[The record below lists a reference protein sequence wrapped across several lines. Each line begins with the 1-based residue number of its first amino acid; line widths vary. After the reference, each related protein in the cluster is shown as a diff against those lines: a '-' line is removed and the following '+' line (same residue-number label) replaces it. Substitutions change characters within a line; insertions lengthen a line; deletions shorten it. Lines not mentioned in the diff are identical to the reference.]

1 MEIIEILS
9 KCKIAI
15 EGNVISN
22 ETLMKYF
29 SGYLSTASEKDEH
42 NTGFVLHTGSIC
54 FDALAIV
61 HAAITCMISNES
73 DTDDIISSLRP
84 GDLVLY
90 TPDKRPVKAEFQGF
104 YNLAGTA
111 FRLTDSSEHAR
122 YIKLICKKKRRN
134 RIEDEVTYVPKN
146 KWNRIAPYFGNSS
159 NTDGR
164 GIRKTTGLRDV
175 FYLNALG
182 FSREEIP
189 SVVGASGVIV
199 MQRERSEYLYKN
211 ISIELPDKTVILLS
225 DLVTAS
231 YFTDSDEYLFSGN
244 LGKNEPV
251 LKFTGKVSVAKKLAF
266 SKKGNK
272 TIGAMII
279 GDEYIRRYL
288 TEVPQILNRRSLK
301 YVFLMGSMESEAIR
315 DLLEGCESPTV
326 FACSKKLLTN
336 HSSAIRSH
344 NRFTSELEK
353 QVSGIIN
360 REVSC
365 REFSSDLT
373 WTQYKKIKHTLQNI
387 KRSDYS
393 SEQKDDFVITAYSLL
408 NLFSSA
414 VFRMS
419 VLEKCIEEG
428 KIGIVSPAQ
437 KLENLKKL
445 RTFLP
450 DYLQESA
457 CNIADCLKELYT
469 NLYEENEKEKYLKK
483 ELYGN
488 FLKKYAVILPKAY
501 YKTVMYECG
510 FFRPPVRETNVT
522 LLTAN
527 NSFPESK
534 RYDKII
540 VTGNFSGTRFDT
552 FRCIA
557 SESVESLIYSYEKQ
571 IYTCKKSIANKNTK
585 YLNALNAG
593 ERIENINYE
602 DDTSLPPDTE
612 KDALEIVEID
622 REVDDYI
629 DRLNDA
635 AYGSM
640 FIGDNRAY
648 GTAVSHVIR
657 MGKFETG
664 ERIFFTKRYKAYTYN
679 EFTGEV
685 KETSVTELEEG
696 LSLVF
701 TQNNS
706 DTKDIVDDILNRLIN
721 RGKLSTE
728 IVESYSLSRQ
738 WKDKLRQYKDS
749 NHLKSSEIARK
760 MISYG
765 VNVQEVAIRGWLDPD
780 AHTVG
785 PREKASIEQIA
796 ILVGDDDMFFNSDSH
811 YLACKT
817 IRKVR
822 REILGYIGEAIIDK
836 LSGKQPKEDAIMSY
850 IYDRIDSLAVVLRL
864 ESIVPVDRE
873 IPFNYANRPLN
884 GIRSQV

>member
-1 MEIIEILS
+1 MEINEIFS

-61 HAAITCMISNES
+61 HAAITCMIYNES

-90 TPDKRPVKAEFQGF
+90 TPEKRPVKAEFQGF

-175 FYLNALG
+175 FYLNVLG

-336 HSSAIRSH
+336 HSGAIRSH

-373 WTQYKKIKHTLQNI
+373 WTTLCRISNAPTI
-387 KRSDYS
+387 RRNKR
-393 SEQKDDFVITAYSLL
+393 T
-408 NLFSSA
+408 
-414 VFRMS
+414 
-419 VLEKCIEEG
+419 
-428 KIGIVSPAQ
+428 
-437 KLENLKKL
+437 
-445 RTFLP
+445 
-450 DYLQESA
+450 
-457 CNIADCLKELYT
+457 
-469 NLYEENEKEKYLKK
+469 
-483 ELYGN
+483 
-488 FLKKYAVILPKAY
+488 IL
-501 YKTVMYECG
+501 
-510 FFRPPVRETNVT
+510 
-522 LLTAN
+522 
-527 NSFPESK
+527 
-534 RYDKII
+534 
-540 VTGNFSGTRFDT
+540 
-552 FRCIA
+552 
-557 SESVESLIYSYEKQ
+557 
-571 IYTCKKSIANKNTK
+571 
-585 YLNALNAG
+585 
-593 ERIENINYE
+593 
-602 DDTSLPPDTE
+602 SLP
-612 KDALEIVEID
+612 
-622 REVDDYI
+622 
-629 DRLNDA
+629 
-635 AYGSM
+635 
-640 FIGDNRAY
+640 
-648 GTAVSHVIR
+648 
-657 MGKFETG
+657 
-664 ERIFFTKRYKAYTYN
+664 
-679 EFTGEV
+679 
-685 KETSVTELEEG
+685 
-696 LSLVF
+696 
-701 TQNNS
+701 
-706 DTKDIVDDILNRLIN
+706 
-721 RGKLSTE
+721 
-728 IVESYSLSRQ
+728 
-738 WKDKLRQYKDS
+738 
-749 NHLKSSEIARK
+749 
-760 MISYG
+760 
-765 VNVQEVAIRGWLDPD
+765 
-780 AHTVG
+780 HT
-785 PREKASIEQIA
+785 
-796 ILVGDDDMFFNSDSH
+796 
-811 YLACKT
+811 
-817 IRKVR
+817 
-822 REILGYIGEAIIDK
+822 
-836 LSGKQPKEDAIMSY
+836 
-850 IYDRIDSLAVVLRL
+850 
-864 ESIVPVDRE
+864 
-873 IPFNYANRPLN
+873 PF
-884 GIRSQV
+884 